1 MFKRSQLNALKLAPI
16 LKLCVELC
24 AELCVSCASFND

>member
-16 LKLCVELC
+16 LELCV
-24 AELCVSCASFND
+24 ELCVSCASFND